1 MNPADAKLLLINEIC
16 AYIEA
21 GLSYSQAMAC
31 AMKDWNREHQ
41 ITSELQ
47 ADYAEGKETCGGPG
61 C

>member
-1 MNPADAKLLLINEIC
+1 MNIADAKLLLINEIC

-21 GLSYSQAMAC
+21 GLTYDLAVTA
-31 AMKDWNREHQ
+31 ALDDYNRDHQ
-41 ITSELQ
+41 IASELQ